1 MNKDTQKTSEG
12 VELLRI
18 HVQAA
23 LQSDIRVG
31 QKTRKREKRTCESL
45 FAHTHVSIVVVS

>member
-23 LQSDIRVG
+23 LQSGPKKQERG
-31 QKTRKREKRTCESL
+31 EKRTCESL